1 MPVSRFALYFFAL
14 ASCSTIAFASGLAG
28 KTTGSDG
35 TTALEAA
42 AGLPPTAVERA
53 ALRRQPAPL
62 KIRRLFKP
70 ISGV

>member
-35 TTALEAA
+35 TTALEVA
-42 AGLPPTAVERA
+42 AGLPPTAAERG